1 MWNSMR
7 LVTELDDAAA
17 DAAVDAAVA
26 AASRLGIAV
35 SVAVVDRGGRLKRFS
50 RMDGAEIAGV
60 TLAPDKAFSA
70 VANSCDTD
78 ELARQAAGDLRGI
91 EQSFTIVAGGA
102 VIADHDGTVV
112 GAVGV
117 SGGTADQ
124 DRECARAGVAATTS
138 RR

>member
-1 MWNSMR
+1 MR
-7 LVTELDDAAA
+7 QVTDLDDASA
-17 DAAVDAAVA
+17 DAAVA
-26 AASRLGIAV
+26 AALAAASGLGIAV
-35 SVAVVDRGGRLKRFS
+35 SVAVVDRAGRLKRFA

-91 EQSFTIVAGGA
+91 EQSFAIVAGGV
-102 VIADHDGTVV
+102 VITDHDGSVA

-124 DRECARAGVAATTS
+124 DRDCARAGALAAT
-138 RR
+138 RAE